1 MRASSNNVKMMLKE
15 VPMIDVTHDIHS
27 MTSFKRNSSGLMKRV
42 KKTGRPLVLTVK
54 GRAAA
59 VLLDATA

>member
-1 MRASSNNVKMMLKE
+1 MMLKE

-27 MTSFKRNSSGLMKRV
+27 MTSFKRNSLGLMKRV